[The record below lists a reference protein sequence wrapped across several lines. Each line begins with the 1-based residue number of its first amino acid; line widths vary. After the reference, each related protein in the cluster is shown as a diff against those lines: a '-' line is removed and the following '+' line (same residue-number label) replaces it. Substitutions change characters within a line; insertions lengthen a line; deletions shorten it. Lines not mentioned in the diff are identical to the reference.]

1 MSATREAVAPGQEAY
16 LDLARRRPELFENP
30 PGGGYTILLDEAQIQ
45 EVEAAATRRLQ
56 ARGLPPS
63 WSRVGIVYE
72 DQYLLILRDAV
83 RFPDGY
89 LSTYIRVLSREGG
102 AMGVAVLALHEGA
115 ALLVRHFRHATRRFH
130 LEIPRG
136 LAEPHSS
143 PEERARIEL
152 MEEIQAQVTR
162 VEPLGQLH
170 VDTGLNGHVV
180 EMFCATVSSFGRTE
194 EHEAISELIR
204 VTIPELERLIS
215 TGEITD
221 SFTIAAY
228 ARAKLRKLL

>member
-1 MSATREAVAPGQEAY
+1 MSAPREAAAPGREAY
-16 LDLARRRPELFENP
+16 LDLVRRRPELFENP
-30 PGGGYTILLDEAQIQ
+30 PLGGYTILLDEAQIR
-45 EVEAAATRRLQ
+45 EVEAAASRRLE
-56 ARGLPPS
+56 ARGLPPG

-102 AMGVAVLALHEGA
+102 AMGVAVLALHEGET
-115 ALLVRHFRHATRRFH
+115 LLVRHFRHATRRFH

-136 LAEPHSS
+136 LAEPQSS
-143 PEERARIEL
+143 LEERARIEL
-152 MEEIQAQVTR
+152 MEEIQAQVTG

-180 EMFCATVSSFGRTE
+180 ELFCATVSSFGRTE
-194 EHEAISELIR
+194 EHEAISEVIR
-204 VTIPELERLIS
+204 VTVPELERLIS

-228 ARAKLRKLL
+228 TRAKLRKLL